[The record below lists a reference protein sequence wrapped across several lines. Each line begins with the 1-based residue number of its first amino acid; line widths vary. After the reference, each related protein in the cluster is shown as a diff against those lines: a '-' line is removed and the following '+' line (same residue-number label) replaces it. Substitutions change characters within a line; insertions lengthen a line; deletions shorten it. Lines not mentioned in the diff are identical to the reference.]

1 MVIMSTNLPIVSLG
15 QYALEKIV
23 LSPFPFPSMLLNP
36 KNKFESNMTPLMIAS
51 LSLYI
56 ALIAAFPIQAVRD
69 VKLNSQQSSATSDQI
84 LTRWSRQ
91 DIFTL
96 VSVGVAIIG
105 IFIGVLVTSPATARS
120 RYAVEGY
127 DDKMKL
133 DDGFKNDTKTM

>member
-1 MVIMSTNLPIVSLG
+1 MAIMSTNLPIVSPG

-36 KNKFESNMTPLMIAS
+36 KNKFGFNMTPLIIAG
-51 LSLYI
+51 LSLHV

-84 LTRWSRQ
+84 PTRLSRQ

-96 VSVGVAIIG
+96 VSVCVAIIS
-105 IFIGVLVTSPATARS
+105 IFIGVLVASPAVRKWLYTPFHC
-120 RYAVEGY
+120 
-127 DDKMKL
+127 KL
-133 DDGFKNDTKTM
+133 LQMSESM